1 MKPSD
6 HHKTTA
12 KHNFSVCVTRSPPHG
27 RCNDSRANHRLGA
40 LGFRQPRFQN
50 PAHHGM
56 KQSLTSAGLAAAAE
70 LAEAT
75 VSRAEVVSQARQ
87 FFTDRTGFVPVGLEE
102 LPSCWLQQLP
112 TLLWNGHKPGE
123 DRLPYMVLR
132 LAFEQGVLG
141 IAFLQEPPNEN
152 NQSPAGI
159 GCAFCSTCFSC
170 PTCGARSRGK
180 RNWKFGRGGLNC
192 GGSSSRWKTDGGC
205 NHATGYPSAPG
216 WNWSPRRC
224 GSGNKEQG
232 RFRNCG
238 FRRTARQQGHR
249 NSVEK
254 VPAKV
259 PANTV
264 LKGLKR
270 VKKNSGGGMLDSE
283 RKCFIISMS
292 AMQ

>member
-1 MKPSD
+1 MIAEPI
-6 HHKTTA
+6 T
-12 KHNFSVCVTRSPPHG
+12 G
-27 RCNDSRANHRLGA
+27 LGRLGSA
-40 LGFRQPRFQN
+40 DHVFKILRS
-50 PAHHGM
+50 HGM
-56 KQSLTSAGLAAAAE
+56 KQSLTSAVLAAAAE
-70 LAEAT
+70 WRNRRSRGQKSFHRPANSSPT
-75 VSRAEVVSQARQ
+75 VPALSPSGSKNCLRAGYSSYPRSFGTAISRGRIGCPTWSLGSRSSRVSSAS
-87 FFTDRTGFVPVGLEE
+87 
-102 LPSCWLQQLP
+102 PSCKNRP
-112 TLLWNGHKPGE
+112 TK
-123 DRLPYMVLR
+123 MV
-132 LAFEQGVLG
+132 E
-141 IAFLQEPPNEN
+141 
-152 NQSPAGI
+152 SPAGI
-159 GCAFCSTCFSC
+159 GCAFCSTCFWC
-170 PTCGARSRGK
+170 PTSGVRSRGK
-180 RNWKFGRGGLNC
+180 RNWKFGRSGLNC
-192 GGSSSRWKTDGGC
+192 GGSYSRWKTDGGC

-283 RKCFIISMS
+283 RKCFIIRVS
-292 AMQ
+292 AMP